1 MLDPMATAKAAAR
14 STIQLDDNQR
24 AATEHVQGPVLV
36 IAGAGTGKTTVLTRR
51 IAHLISNG
59 YAHPSEILALTYA
72 DNAAAE
78 MRQRVQAELQGTDVS
93 GLQTV
98 TFHAYCNELLK
109 ANGRGF
115 GLLDDNDLWIY
126 LRRHIRDLQLSYFV
140 RAARVSQFLEDL
152 INFIRRC
159 HDELVGPEG
168 GWTPDE
174 ITTFTTAGF
183 LPASLGPTI
192 LRAETAAIAAVAIA
206 LALSRLT

>member
-14 STIQLDDNQR
+14 STMQLDDNQR

-98 TFHAYCNELLK
+98 TFHA
-109 ANGRGF
+109 
-115 GLLDDNDLWIY
+115 
-126 LRRHIRDLQLSYFV
+126 
-140 RAARVSQFLEDL
+140 
-152 INFIRRC
+152 
-159 HDELVGPEG
+159 
-168 GWTPDE
+168 
-174 ITTFTTAGF
+174 
-183 LPASLGPTI
+183 
-192 LRAETAAIAAVAIA
+192 
-206 LALSRLT
+206 